1 MSEKKDGLGA
11 HDVIVRDGQNVKH
24 QTDDWV
30 AEELA
35 VAMVYNGISHAVMMA
50 TPVDL
55 EDFAYGFSLT
65 EGIIDSAEQLR
76 SIDLFETPLGWK
88 IEMDIASSQFMQLK
102 SRRRQ
107 LAGRTG
113 CGLCGME
120 SLESVMPELPK
131 VPAAQLP
138 ELGVIEKVLI
148 EFEEQQLMRS
158 LCGGTHAAAI
168 ANSEGEILVQR
179 EDVGRHNAL
188 DKVLGCM
195 ARKQLADNDNL
206 FVVVSSRASY
216 EMITKIASQS
226 LSTLVAVSAP
236 TSLAIELAKKANI
249 NLVGFA
255 RPGKQNIYHAQSTK
269 VSVL

>member
-1 MSEKKDGLGA
+1 MSEKQDGLSA
-11 HDVIVRDGQNVKH
+11 YDLLVRDGQNINSK
-24 QTDDWV
+24 TKDWV
-30 AEELA
+30 AEEVA

-76 SIDLFETPLGWK
+76 SIELLETPLGWK
-88 IEMDIASSQFMQLK
+88 IEMDIASRQFMQLK
-102 SRRRQ
+102 YRRRQ
-107 LAGRTG
+107 LTGRTS

-120 SLESVMPELPK
+120 SLESVMPDLPK
-131 VPAAQLP
+131 VPAARLP
-138 ELGVIEKVLI
+138 EPGVIEKVLT

-168 ANSEGEILVQR
+168 ANSEGDILVQR

-188 DKVLGCM
+188 DKVLGCL
-195 ARKQLADNDNL
+195 ARSKISNTGNL

-236 TSLAIELAKKANI
+236 TSLAIELSIKADI

-255 RPGKQNIYHAQSTK
+255 RPGRQNIYNAQTTK
-269 VSVL
+269 VSPL